1 MLPSLEAY
9 LPRGQPSALPLPPSP
24 SGFPPLC
31 WALPSL
37 GNTGR
42 LQLVWVLGHRT
53 RFVSLVAS
61 KLWPHVASGS
71 GNQVGS
77 GLSVERMLGASNKHK
92 ARGSARTVDLRT
104 LKLIPFS

>member
-9 LPRGQPSALPLPPSP
+9 LPRGQPSALPFPPSG
-24 SGFPPLC
+24 SSPLC
-31 WALPSL
+31 WAHPSL

-42 LQLVWVLGHRT
+42 LQLVCVLGHRT
-53 RFVSLVAS
+53 CFVSLVAS

-77 GLSVERMLGASNKHK
+77 GLSMERMLGASNKQE
-92 ARGSARTVDLRT
+92 APGSARTMDLRT
-104 LKLIPFS
+104 LKLILFS